1 MIKKALFISLV
12 IIFSILTI
20 SCAGTD
26 ADTQEEPMEDT
37 YIFTEETIRQ
47 CRPYT
52 FSEDAAAALG
62 LAGDGAFTD
71 EYFRLQ
77 AFYGAAL
84 WSFLSAQADF
94 EAVDQG
100 IAESDMRIIP
110 RTRYQTVYQ
119 QAQAY
124 GLKYLYLR
132 NNLMIEHLTQEQ
144 LASLRALCA
153 AADTGSEAALAFIE
167 DTWKLV
173 ITQNPDYPEDLLCIL
188 DLTTG
193 QRVENCSLLIGL
205 DSMFELNASGGFA
218 DAEHEKEKA
227 EFLTSLADALSREL
241 TDVFELPV
249 YVIIP

>member
-1 MIKKALFISLV
+1 
-12 IIFSILTI
+12 
-20 SCAGTD
+20 
-26 ADTQEEPMEDT
+26 
-37 YIFTEETIRQ
+37 
-47 CRPYT
+47 
-52 FSEDAAAALG
+52 
-62 LAGDGAFTD
+62 
-71 EYFRLQ
+71 
-77 AFYGAAL
+77 
-84 WSFLSAQADF
+84 
-94 EAVDQG
+94 
-100 IAESDMRIIP
+100 
-110 RTRYQTVYQ
+110 
-119 QAQAY
+119 
-124 GLKYLYLR
+124 
-132 NNLMIEHLTQEQ
+132 MIEHLTQEQ